1 VTRPTS
7 QVGGRLF
14 VQLLLLF
21 AGVAAPLI
29 AARGFTAFTT
39 DTARA
44 LKVAS
49 RPRRVPDVRL
59 LDADSVTR
67 TFGGDGRA
75 MIVDFIATRCQ
86 SMCAAQNGIY
96 QQLQR
101 EIARRQLSGR
111 IQLVTV
117 SFDPEWD
124 TPRALRYFAIAQRPD
139 PSIWI
144 VLTPPD
150 RVVLR
155 ALLDT
160 FGIRVIRE
168 GDEFVHNTAL
178 HVVAPNGQ
186 LVGIFPITAPDDALA
201 MTDSVS
207 RAFRR

>member
-1 VTRPTS
+1 M
-7 QVGGRLF
+7 

-21 AGVAAPLI
+21 MGIAAPVI

-44 LKVAS
+44 LEVAA
-49 RPRRVPDVRL
+49 RPRRVPSVTL
-59 LDADSVTR
+59 FDADSVAR
-67 TFGGDGRA
+67 EFAGDGRA

-101 EIARRQLSGR
+101 EIVRRRLSAR

-124 TPRALRYFAIAQRPD
+124 TPRALRYFAIAQRPN
-139 PSIWI
+139 PSIWR
-144 VLTPPD
+144 VLTPAD
-150 RVVLR
+150 SVALR
-155 ALLDT
+155 PLLDT
-160 FGIRVIRE
+160 FGIRIIRE

-178 HVVAPNGQ
+178 HVVAPNGT

-201 MTDSVS
+201 MADSVS